1 MMINCQNV
9 KQAVDVAV
17 TVEMESEETATTT
30 NKSRSVLQSIVVNR
44 AQLDLIKLQ
53 LNSYSTVYLSAH
65 LTDGR
70 TD

>member
-1 MMINCQNV
+1 M
-9 KQAVDVAV
+9 
-17 TVEMESEETATTT
+17 EMESEETATTT